1 MSLRVRHP
9 HPIKIKIRR
18 IYMKKKSS
26 IILLFVLAIV
36 TSLCFFGCKKDNGP
50 DNPTPMPTPA
60 KASITLDKTS
70 LNLDV
75 YESAVLNATA
85 KNVTETLVWSSSN
98 SAVATV
104 DGGKVT
110 AVGAGEATV
119 TVSGSGASATCAV
132 TVTDSHTA
140 PVLRVEHSEI
150 AVALNGTYDLK
161 IETLWKGAA
170 ITDPI
175 NYVWSYADG
184 QPEDVVS
191 VENIATG
198 ARFTGLKYGSTE
210 LYVKADVRG
219 TKLVQKISVKVCNV
233 DITFEITNLTKGET
247 YYEANV
253 ALIGTETDP
262 ASITPDVKIYDK
274 QTLVDNP
281 AITWTVA
288 DDTVANITNG
298 VITALKE
305 GETLAHASYENNDI
319 TILVKAY
326 RPIVTLADEVTLE
339 TINGTFA
346 ITSDIQGAISGVTIA
361 DVNVMS
367 SVSGKNFTLDKAKL
381 PKDGAKLGAQKITI
395 ETDKAKY
402 VINANIYTKILK
414 TADDIL
420 NWQTLAH
427 EQETDLKFW
436 NGYFVLGNDI
446 DMTGKQFNGIFDY
459 YSMNS
464 STTWQPLPGYEGM
477 VIRDGTTGGFRGT
490 FDGNGYTISNL
501 KIKKLTDS
509 LVGQMTPQG
518 VVKNLTFTGAE
529 IGAGAAL
536 VSIGGNGTIENVY
549 AEIAAYAN
557 GTHVNDRTAVFSQLG
572 KSGAK
577 IKNCVA
583 VFKCATAQSPYFVGM
598 ACAESDGVLDGVY
611 GINIDK
617 SYAITSTTASPGVY
631 GAYMSF
637 GALKASGVDFSSWA
651 GEYWQIINGI
661 PYPKKLALP
670 EANTPAATAPA
681 TSGIGKDI
689 TVSGLSSNDAIKLS
703 DEAAALGVTVSDN
716 VISVPASVASG
727 TEISFTVYNVFDES
741 KKVDITVLIAESAN
755 IALEGKTN
763 VVVKDGNDF
772 EVDFGDKAGEVD
784 GNIESVTVDGAE
796 FASKTF
802 ANGKLTLDTQT
813 LGAMT
818 GAHTVNATFVKRNG
832 TTIEKITY
840 VSFDIDVTTMMIRT
854 EADLNN
860 FINVSKEFA
869 QGNSWLGLFKLAN
882 DITCEGTYAATY
894 VPGDGRGDIGVAVGF
909 NGTFDGQGY
918 TIYNFR
924 PVGGGDLAGLT
935 GQLGQ
940 HGTIK
945 NVSFVNAE
953 ANGEGSVI
961 AVISAGTVEN
971 VYVHV
976 KSVVDNGQG
985 WAYGTAIITNDAFG
999 TARFRNVIVEY
1010 ANTLP
1015 STNVT
1020 GYPIYNYNGGYGIMN
1035 GVYAVGASK
1044 IYGNLASDQGA
1055 DVGAAFA
1062 DYAALKAAGVTLEN
1076 DFWTMVD
1083 GIPAPKKLAQNAGA
1097 SVVNA
1102 VVSIPSSQRK
1112 LTVES
1117 NHPFIVYSLD
1127 EAALAAGLTISGNV
1141 VTIPETVT
1149 VSSFT
1154 VTAKSLLNAE
1164 VTASKTFYIVS
1175 SEVINVADRKEVE
1188 MQATEDV
1195 IIDLTSYNVSGNL
1208 TSAKLGGTAIDL
1220 ANVTFESG
1228 TLTIARSAFGNV
1240 YGEKALELTF
1250 EAKSG
1255 EVVTKITTVNADML
1269 FVTKYVSDAAD
1280 LTNLLNYTVSE
1291 GGYLKG
1297 GYFVQSANITLT
1309 SGRAG
1314 FGDWSSEAGAWVN
1327 QFTGVYDGQG
1337 YIIDG
1342 MTQGT
1347 NAGLFGH
1354 MNGGT
1359 VKNVVFTKAVLNGNG
1374 GFVVTELHGGVI
1386 ENVAV
1391 YGSMGSGATGQSWSP
1406 NSMLVGKG
1414 IGGTIKNCYVEL
1426 SSHPFS
1432 GTGNA
1437 GMLVGTLSGATVQD
1451 CIAVNLKSGENA
1463 SIQAIGPSLTGN
1475 TDTATVKT
1483 FASLDAAKEYGLTA
1497 DFSTWSTDFWTVTGG
1512 RVHPKN
1518 LSIEDIED
1526 PYGLKNK
1533 TELTIAFSNG
1543 QYYNSTNNTSIAG
1556 DWNIY
1561 ACTTNRFTRED
1572 IPVGSVIYVAS
1583 GWGYRPEGW
1592 VNDALN
1598 TNATRPGEVS
1608 ATYVVVTEEWWS
1620 NYTVRAFNL
1629 FKTDKSDISTY
1640 TDSLPTIFKIY
1651 VPNA

>member
-1 MSLRVRHP
+1 MMSLRVRHP

-18 IYMKKKSS
+18 IFMKKKSS

-36 TSLCFFGCKKDNGP
+36 TSLCFFGCKKDDVP
-50 DNPTPMPTPA
+50 DNPAPTPA
-60 KASITLDKTS
+60 PTKASVTLDKTS

-85 KNVTETLVWSSSN
+85 KNVTETLIWSSSN

-110 AVGAGEATV
+110 AVGAGETTV

-175 NYVWSYADG
+175 DYVWSYADG

-233 DITFEITNLTKGET
+233 DITFEITNLTRGET

-281 AITWTVA
+281 AISWTVA

-326 RPIVTLADEVTLE
+326 RPIVPLADEVTLE

-464 STTWQPLPGYEGM
+464 GPTWEPLPGYEGM
-477 VIRDGTTGGFRGT
+477 TFRDGTTCGFRGT

-501 KIKKLTDS
+501 KITKLTDS

-536 VSIGGNGTIENVY
+536 VSIGGNGSIENVY

-572 KSGAK
+572 KTGAK

-583 VFKCATAQSPYFVGM
+583 VFKCATAQSPFFVGM
-598 ACAESDGVLDGVY
+598 ACVESDGVLDGVY

-631 GAYMSF
+631 GAYKSF
-637 GALKASGVDFSSWA
+637 GALKVSGVDFSSWA

-681 TSGIGKDI
+681 ISGIGKDI

-716 VISVPASVASG
+716 VISVPASVAGG
-727 TEISFTVYNVFDES
+727 TEISFTVFNIFDDS
-741 KKVDITVLIAESAN
+741 KKVDFTVLIAESEDIDLENRTEIEMQSFDDLVVDLSSYNLNGEVIGLLIENDSKDITNVTFENGILTLPKSALGNIYGNKDVIVN
-755 IALEGKTN
+755 IATRVNGAITKITTVNVPVLAITKVLKTADDVLN
-763 VVVKDGNDF
+763 WNTLAYAADSAKEYWGGYFVLGNDI
-772 EVDFGDKAGEVD
+772 DMAGKEYL
-784 GNIESVTVDGAE
+784 GNFS
-796 FASKTF
+796 
-802 ANGKLTLDTQT
+802 
-813 LGAMT
+813 
-818 GAHTVNATFVKRNG
+818 
-832 TTIEKITY
+832 Y
-840 VSFDIDVTTMMIRT
+840 
-854 EADLNN
+854 ADLYYTEGPNAWQT
-860 FINVSKEFA
+860 KEEF
-869 QGNSWLGLFKLAN
+869 GGLSWVNGW
-882 DITCEGTYAATY
+882 TG
-894 VPGDGRGDIGVAVGF
+894 GF
-909 NGTFDGQGY
+909 RGTFDGCGFAIKNM
-918 TIYNFR
+918 TVAKWNTSF
-924 PVGGGDLAGLT
+924 VGQMALGGV
-935 GQLGQ
+935 
-940 HGTIK
+940 IR
-945 NVSFVNAE
+945 NVSFTGVTLKAATTLISVGGVGTIENIYAE
-953 ANGEGSVI
+953 IVAYDNG
-961 AVISAGTVEN
+961 SAGDKTGVFFSRDTMADARVNKCFVEFKCN
-971 VYVHV
+971 
-976 KSVVDNGQG
+976 
-985 WAYGTAIITNDAFG
+985 TA
-999 TARFRNVIVEY
+999 
-1010 ANTLP
+1010 
-1015 STNVT
+1015 VT
-1020 GYPIYNYNGGYGIMN
+1020 DGFSALGRYHLGYGQLN
-1035 GVYAVGASK
+1035 GVYAVGAGMNKDSV
-1044 IYGNLASDQGA
+1044 IRILSSDQDNGTDA
-1055 DVGAAFA
+1055 YDGYETIAAF
-1062 DYAALKAAGVTLEN
+1062 KTAGVANWEN

-1097 SVVNA
+1097 SINNA
-1102 VVSIPSSQRK
+1102 VTILTSSQRT
-1112 LTVES
+1112 LNIETS
-1117 NHPFIVYSLD
+1117 HQYLVYSLD
-1127 EAALAAGLTISGNV
+1127 SAALAAGLTISGNV
-1141 VTIPETVT
+1141 VTIPESSS

-1154 VTAKSLLNAE
+1154 VTATSMLNSAVKAE
-1164 VTASKTFYIVS
+1164 KTFYIVS
-1175 SEVINVADRKEVE
+1175 SETITVPETTRIDMSISDYLTADLSGY
-1188 MQATEDV
+1188 A
-1195 IIDLTSYNVSGNL
+1195 ISGNL
-1208 TSAKLGGTAIDL
+1208 TSAKLDGAAIDL
-1220 ANVTFESG
+1220 VNVTFESG
-1228 TLTIARSAFGNV
+1228 TLTIAKSALGNI
-1240 YGEKALELTF
+1240 YGEKVITLTF
-1250 EAKSG
+1250 ETKSG
-1255 EVVTKITTVNADML
+1255 EVVTKITTVNLPVLAITKVLKTADDVL
-1269 FVTKYVSDAAD
+1269 NWNTLAYAAD
-1280 LTNLLNYTVSE
+1280 SSKEFWAGYFVLGNDIEMTGKEYLGSFAYSDLNYTEGPNAWQTKEEFGGLKWTNGWTGGFRGTFDGCGFAIKNMTVAKWNTSFVGQMALGGVIRNVS
-1291 GGYLKG
+1291 
-1297 GYFVQSANITLT
+1297 
-1309 SGRAG
+1309 
-1314 FGDWSSEAGAWVN
+1314 
-1327 QFTGVYDGQG
+1327 FTGVTLKAATTLISVGGIGTIENIYAEIVAYENGNPGDTTGVFFSRDTMGDARVNKCFVEFKCNTAVADGFTALGRYHLGYGQLNGVYAVGAGMSKDSAIRILSNDQDDGSDAYDG
-1337 YIIDG
+1337 YETIEAFK
-1342 MTQGT
+1342 T
-1347 NAGLFGH
+1347 AGVA
-1354 MNGGT
+1354 NW
-1359 VKNVVFTKAVLNGNG
+1359 
-1374 GFVVTELHGGVI
+1374 
-1386 ENVAV
+1386 EN
-1391 YGSMGSGATGQSWSP
+1391 
-1406 NSMLVGKG
+1406 
-1414 IGGTIKNCYVEL
+1414 
-1426 SSHPFS
+1426 
-1432 GTGNA
+1432 
-1437 GMLVGTLSGATVQD
+1437 
-1451 CIAVNLKSGENA
+1451 
-1463 SIQAIGPSLTGN
+1463 
-1475 TDTATVKT
+1475 
-1483 FASLDAAKEYGLTA
+1483 
-1497 DFSTWSTDFWTVTGG
+1497 DFWTMVDGVPT
-1512 RVHPKN
+1512 PKK
-1518 LSIEDIED
+1518 LS
-1526 PYGLKNK
+1526 
-1533 TELTIAFSNG
+1533 A
-1543 QYYNSTNNTSIAG
+1543 
-1556 DWNIY
+1556 
-1561 ACTTNRFTRED
+1561 
-1572 IPVGSVIYVAS
+1572 
-1583 GWGYRPEGW
+1583 
-1592 VNDALN
+1592 
-1598 TNATRPGEVS
+1598 
-1608 ATYVVVTEEWWS
+1608 
-1620 NYTVRAFNL
+1620 
-1629 FKTDKSDISTY
+1629 
-1640 TDSLPTIFKIY
+1640 
-1651 VPNA
+1651 

>member
-1 MSLRVRHP
+1 MMSLRVRHP

-18 IYMKKKSS
+18 IFMKKKSS

-36 TSLCFFGCKKDNGP
+36 TSLCFFGCKKDDVP
-50 DNPTPMPTPA
+50 DNPAPTPAPA

-175 NYVWSYADG
+175 NYIWSYADG

-233 DITFEITNLTKGET
+233 DITFEITNLTRGET

-281 AITWTVA
+281 AISWTVA

-326 RPIVTLADEVTLE
+326 RPIVPLADEVTLE

-464 STTWQPLPGYEGM
+464 GTTWEPLPGYEGM
-477 VIRDGTTGGFRGT
+477 TFRDGTTCGFRGT

-501 KIKKLTDS
+501 KITKLTDS

-518 VVKNLTFTGAE
+518 VVKNVTFTGAE

-557 GTHVNDRTAVFSQLG
+557 GSHINDRTAVFSQLG

-583 VFKCATAQSPYFVGM
+583 VFKCATAQSPFFVGM
-598 ACAESDGVLDGVY
+598 ACVESDGVLDGVY

-637 GALKASGVDFSSWA
+637 GALKVSGVDFSSWA

-813 LGAMT
+813 LGVMT

-840 VSFDIDVTTMMIRT
+840 VTFDIDVTTMMIRT

-924 PVGGGDLAGLT
+924 PVGGGDIAGLT

-961 AVISAGTVEN
+961 AVVSAGTVEN

-985 WAYGTAIITNDAFG
+985 WAYGTAIITNDAYG
-999 TARFRNVIVEY
+999 TARLKNVIVEY

-1015 STNVT
+1015 STSVT
-1020 GYPIYNYNGGYGIMN
+1020 GYPICIYNGGYGIMN

-1044 IYGNLASDQGA
+1044 IYSNLVSDQGA

-1164 VTASKTFYIVS
+1164 VTASKTFYIVT

-1208 TSAKLGGTAIDL
+1208 TSATLGGMAIDL
-1220 ANVTFESG
+1220 ANVTFEDG
-1228 TLTIARSAFGNV
+1228 TLTILNSALTTV
-1240 YGEKALELTF
+1240 YGEKTIVVTF

-1255 EVVTKITTVNADML
+1255 EVVTKITTVNVPVL
-1269 FVTKYVSDAAD
+1269 VVTKVLKTADDVLNWNTLAYAAD
-1280 LTNLLNYTVSE
+1280 SSKEYW
-1291 GGYLKG
+1291 G
-1297 GYFVQSANITLT
+1297 GYFVLGNDIDMTGKNYQGSFGYSDLYYTEGPNAWSTKEEFGGLVWLDGNTGGFRGTFDGRGFAIKNMTVEKWNT
-1309 SGRAG
+1309 SFVGQMAAG
-1314 FGDWSSEAGAWVN
+1314 GVIKNVS
-1327 QFTGVYDGQG
+1327 FTGVTLKAATTLISVGGIGTIENIYAEIVAYEDGNPGDKTGVFFSRDTMAAARVNKCFVEFKCNTAVTDGFSALGRYHLGYGQLNGVYAVGAGMNKDSAIRILSNDQDDGSDAYDG
-1337 YIIDG
+1337 YETIEAFK
-1342 MTQGT
+1342 T
-1347 NAGLFGH
+1347 AG
-1354 MNGGT
+1354 
-1359 VKNVVFTKAVLNGNG
+1359 VVNW
-1374 GFVVTELHGGVI
+1374 
-1386 ENVAV
+1386 EN
-1391 YGSMGSGATGQSWSP
+1391 
-1406 NSMLVGKG
+1406 
-1414 IGGTIKNCYVEL
+1414 
-1426 SSHPFS
+1426 
-1432 GTGNA
+1432 
-1437 GMLVGTLSGATVQD
+1437 
-1451 CIAVNLKSGENA
+1451 
-1463 SIQAIGPSLTGN
+1463 
-1475 TDTATVKT
+1475 
-1483 FASLDAAKEYGLTA
+1483 
-1497 DFSTWSTDFWTVTGG
+1497 DFWTMVDGVPT
-1512 RVHPKN
+1512 PKK
-1518 LSIEDIED
+1518 LS
-1526 PYGLKNK
+1526 
-1533 TELTIAFSNG
+1533 A
-1543 QYYNSTNNTSIAG
+1543 
-1556 DWNIY
+1556 
-1561 ACTTNRFTRED
+1561 
-1572 IPVGSVIYVAS
+1572 
-1583 GWGYRPEGW
+1583 
-1592 VNDALN
+1592 
-1598 TNATRPGEVS
+1598 
-1608 ATYVVVTEEWWS
+1608 
-1620 NYTVRAFNL
+1620 
-1629 FKTDKSDISTY
+1629 
-1640 TDSLPTIFKIY
+1640 
-1651 VPNA
+1651 

>member
-36 TSLCFFGCKKDNGP
+36 TSLCFFGCKKDDVP
-50 DNPTPMPTPA
+50 DNPTPTPTPA

-233 DITFEITNLTKGET
+233 DITFEITNLTRGET

-326 RPIVTLADEVTLE
+326 RPIVPLADEVTLE

-414 TADDIL
+414 TADDII

-464 STTWQPLPGYEGM
+464 GTTWQPLPGYEGM

-501 KIKKLTDS
+501 KITKLTDS

-518 VVKNLTFTGAE
+518 VVKNVTFTGAE

-536 VSIGGNGTIENVY
+536 VSIGGNGAIENVY

-598 ACAESDGVLDGVY
+598 ACAEADGVLDGVY

-681 TSGIGKDI
+681 ISGIGKDI

-727 TEISFTVYNVFDES
+727 TEISFTVYNIFDES
-741 KKVDITVLIAESAN
+741 KKVA
-755 IALEGKTN
+755 
-763 VVVKDGNDF
+763 
-772 EVDFGDKAGEVD
+772 
-784 GNIESVTVDGAE
+784 
-796 FASKTF
+796 
-802 ANGKLTLDTQT
+802 
-813 LGAMT
+813 
-818 GAHTVNATFVKRNG
+818 
-832 TTIEKITY
+832 
-840 VSFDIDVTTMMIRT
+840 
-854 EADLNN
+854 
-860 FINVSKEFA
+860 
-869 QGNSWLGLFKLAN
+869 
-882 DITCEGTYAATY
+882 
-894 VPGDGRGDIGVAVGF
+894 
-909 NGTFDGQGY
+909 
-918 TIYNFR
+918 
-924 PVGGGDLAGLT
+924 
-935 GQLGQ
+935 
-940 HGTIK
+940 
-945 NVSFVNAE
+945 
-953 ANGEGSVI
+953 
-961 AVISAGTVEN
+961 
-971 VYVHV
+971 
-976 KSVVDNGQG
+976 
-985 WAYGTAIITNDAFG
+985 
-999 TARFRNVIVEY
+999 
-1010 ANTLP
+1010 
-1015 STNVT
+1015 
-1020 GYPIYNYNGGYGIMN
+1020 
-1035 GVYAVGASK
+1035 
-1044 IYGNLASDQGA
+1044 
-1055 DVGAAFA
+1055 
-1062 DYAALKAAGVTLEN
+1062 
-1076 DFWTMVD
+1076 
-1083 GIPAPKKLAQNAGA
+1083 
-1097 SVVNA
+1097 
-1102 VVSIPSSQRK
+1102 
-1112 LTVES
+1112 
-1117 NHPFIVYSLD
+1117 
-1127 EAALAAGLTISGNV
+1127 
-1141 VTIPETVT
+1141 
-1149 VSSFT
+1149 
-1154 VTAKSLLNAE
+1154 
-1164 VTASKTFYIVS
+1164 
-1175 SEVINVADRKEVE
+1175 
-1188 MQATEDV
+1188 
-1195 IIDLTSYNVSGNL
+1195 
-1208 TSAKLGGTAIDL
+1208 
-1220 ANVTFESG
+1220 
-1228 TLTIARSAFGNV
+1228 
-1240 YGEKALELTF
+1240 
-1250 EAKSG
+1250 
-1255 EVVTKITTVNADML
+1255 
-1269 FVTKYVSDAAD
+1269 
-1280 LTNLLNYTVSE
+1280 
-1291 GGYLKG
+1291 
-1297 GYFVQSANITLT
+1297 
-1309 SGRAG
+1309 
-1314 FGDWSSEAGAWVN
+1314 
-1327 QFTGVYDGQG
+1327 
-1337 YIIDG
+1337 
-1342 MTQGT
+1342 
-1347 NAGLFGH
+1347 
-1354 MNGGT
+1354 
-1359 VKNVVFTKAVLNGNG
+1359 
-1374 GFVVTELHGGVI
+1374 
-1386 ENVAV
+1386 
-1391 YGSMGSGATGQSWSP
+1391 
-1406 NSMLVGKG
+1406 
-1414 IGGTIKNCYVEL
+1414 
-1426 SSHPFS
+1426 
-1432 GTGNA
+1432 
-1437 GMLVGTLSGATVQD
+1437 
-1451 CIAVNLKSGENA
+1451 
-1463 SIQAIGPSLTGN
+1463 
-1475 TDTATVKT
+1475 
-1483 FASLDAAKEYGLTA
+1483 
-1497 DFSTWSTDFWTVTGG
+1497 
-1512 RVHPKN
+1512 
-1518 LSIEDIED
+1518 
-1526 PYGLKNK
+1526 
-1533 TELTIAFSNG
+1533 
-1543 QYYNSTNNTSIAG
+1543 
-1556 DWNIY
+1556 
-1561 ACTTNRFTRED
+1561 
-1572 IPVGSVIYVAS
+1572 
-1583 GWGYRPEGW
+1583 
-1592 VNDALN
+1592 
-1598 TNATRPGEVS
+1598 
-1608 ATYVVVTEEWWS
+1608 
-1620 NYTVRAFNL
+1620 
-1629 FKTDKSDISTY
+1629 
-1640 TDSLPTIFKIY
+1640 
-1651 VPNA
+1651 